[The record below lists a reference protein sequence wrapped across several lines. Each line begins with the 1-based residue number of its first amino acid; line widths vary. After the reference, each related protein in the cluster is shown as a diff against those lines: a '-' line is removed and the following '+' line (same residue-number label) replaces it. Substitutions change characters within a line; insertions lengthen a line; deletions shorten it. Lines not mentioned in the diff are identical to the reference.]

1 MSNLSSKT
9 VTTDLLIEPIN
20 AATGTPISFF
30 VSFSWYSKFA
40 WSKISTSTSCVVQ
53 YIFWVSK
60 YLVNCDKAAWRQ
72 ICFKIFELHIT
83 DNHAPQLHEDVFR
96 FKRDRILLEIWSSAS
111 LSKSGDNSTSNLKL
125 FIFSISPL
133 SHVPL
138 NDQKQNLQFFIFYFF
153 DFSTRTCHLTTKNHF
168 PKKKKN
174 SFRFFDAINPQKTC
188 DFFGGYHVEKTEKPK
203 NVLFFFWKM
212 VFGR

>member
-9 VTTDLLIEPIN
+9 VTPF
-20 AATGTPISFF
+20 SFF
-30 VSFSWYSKFA
+30 VSFSCHSKA
-40 WSKISTSTSCVVQ
+40 ARSKISTLASCVVQ

-60 YLVNCDKAAWRQ
+60 YLVNCDKAAWHQ
-72 ICFKIFELHIT
+72 LCFKIFERHIT
-83 DNHAPQLHEDVFR
+83 HNHAHQLHEDVFR

-133 SHVPL
+133 AHVPL

-168 PKKKKN
+168 SKKKKKQF
-174 SFRFFDAINPQKTC
+174 S
-188 DFFGGYHVEKTEKPK
+188 V
-203 NVLFFFWKM
+203 FWCN
-212 VFGR
+212 